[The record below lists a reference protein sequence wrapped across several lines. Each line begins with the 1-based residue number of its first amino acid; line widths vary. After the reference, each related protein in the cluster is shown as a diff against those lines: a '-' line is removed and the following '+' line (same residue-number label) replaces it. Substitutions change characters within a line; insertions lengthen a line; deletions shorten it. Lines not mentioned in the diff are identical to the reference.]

1 MVEAI
6 RAVLRDH
13 ARLAV
18 DVAVLGPATD
28 LYDAGLTSSA
38 SVDVLLALE
47 ERFGVEFPE
56 DLMRRS
62 SFTSIDAIR
71 AALIGLGAG
80 ETA

>member
-1 MVEAI
+1 MVESI

-18 DVAVLGPATD
+18 DVDALGTRSD

-47 ERFGVEFPE
+47 DRFGVEFPDE
-56 DLMRRS
+56 LLRRS
-62 SFTSIDAIR
+62 SFETIDAIR
-71 AALIGLGAG
+71 AALVGLGAG